1 MPDRCKKCGSK
12 LSMDEIGL
20 YKKMVSR
27 MAEEF
32 LCKDCLAEHFKCS
45 VDYLNKKITQF
56 KAQGCLLFDLDE

>member
-1 MPDRCKKCGSK
+1 MPDRCKKCSK
-12 LSMDEIGL
+12 SLTMDEIGL
-20 YKKMVSR
+20 HKKMISR

-45 VDYLNKKITQF
+45 TEYLNTKIAQF

>member
-1 MPDRCKKCGSK
+1 MPDRCKKCGVK

-20 YKKMVSR
+20 HKKMVSR

-32 LCKDCLAEHFKCS
+32 FCKDCLANHFKCS
-45 VDYLNKKITQF
+45 VEYLNKKITQF

>member
-1 MPDRCKKCGSK
+1 
-12 LSMDEIGL
+12 MDEIGL
-20 YKKMVSR
+20 HKKMISR

-32 LCKDCLAEHFKCS
+32 FCKDCLAEHFKCS